1 MTFTECQ
8 NKEEKTM
15 KKIIAFLLVFT
26 LAFSLVACGDKT
38 EKETETEK
46 ETKTTEAVETTE
58 PSTEPVTE
66 PEKVEPKVDIAALS
80 AIEKQDT
87 FPVSIKEVKFAPDAY
102 RDGNIVSLNGDDA
115 VVVTL
120 ANNTG
125 VTITSVSVFFLCTDK
140 DGKAT
145 FHSGFNSTPIVIG
158 DLSYSKKL
166 MTATWGSQNLKTG
179 TELVGG
185 IRCDLDDFENMN
197 IIVYSY
203 TDSNGKEVINENIY
217 NWLPLTLEK

>member
-1 MTFTECQ
+1 
-8 NKEEKTM
+8 M
-15 KKIIAFLLVFT
+15 KKIIAFLLIFT

-66 PEKVEPKVDIAALS
+66 LEKVEPKVDIAALS

-87 FPVSIKEVKFAPDAY
+87 FPVSIKEVKFAPNAFST
-102 RDGNIVSLNGDDA
+102 GSIPLNGEDA

-125 VTITSVSVFFLCTDK
+125 VTITSVNILILCTDEN
-140 DGKAT
+140 GKAT
-145 FHSGFNSTPIVIG
+145 NPSHLYFSLPPMGE
-158 DLSYSKKL
+158 LSFSEKVYKY
-166 MTATWGSQNLKTG
+166 TWDSQNLKTG

-185 IRCDLDDFENMN
+185 VQCELDNFKNAN